1 MKYNVRLHY
10 STYLEKE
17 VEADSREEAVLKAR
31 KEQDIF
37 YDQQGFE
44 SAYAEALHNLEP
56 WKDADMA
63 EEVT

>member
-1 MKYNVRLHY
+1 MKYNVKLHY

-17 VEADSREEAVLKAR
+17 VEADSKEVAILKAR

-37 YDQQGFE
+37 YDQHGFE
-44 SAYAEALHNLEP
+44 SAYAKVLHNLEP
-56 WKDADMA
+56 WKEADTA

>member
-17 VEADSREEAVLKAR
+17 VEADSREETVLKAR

-37 YDQQGFE
+37 YDQQGFG
-44 SAYAEALHNLEP
+44 STYAEALHNLEP
-56 WKDADMA
+56 WKDADTA